1 MSMNEY
7 LWKSSDAAAE
17 IRLLVEGA
25 IALYEGD
32 AMGLQSMAHKNQQ
45 PEAATAFD
53 TIGTAL
59 YDLREKARLLQELQ
73 GRVVSDQL
81 SVSVRDKNDSCST
94 RE

>member
-32 AMGLQSMAHKNQQ
+32 AMGLQSMAHKHQQ

-59 YDLREKARLLQELQ
+59 YGLREKARLLQTLQ
-73 GRVVSDQL
+73 AEATEDISEPERS
-81 SVSVRDKNDSCST
+81 
-94 RE
+94 E

>member
-7 LWKSSDAAAE
+7 LWKSSDAAE

-32 AMGLQSMAHKNQQ
+32 AMGLQSMAHKNLQR
-45 PEAATAFD
+45 EAATAFD

-59 YDLREKARLLQELQ
+59 YGLREKARLLQSMQAEATEGMPELEK
-73 GRVVSDQL
+73 S
-81 SVSVRDKNDSCST
+81 
-94 RE
+94 E